1 MQQGFL
7 FHSTRALA
15 AVLISCVLS
24 AGPHTNA
31 CAAQRNI
38 LIGLVNNNEPGFR
51 AEVLNP
57 TLEYL
62 QQSLSDISFRTVD
75 IAAYKATDDVLR
87 TRPDF
92 IIAPSDVFVVLSSK
106 MSVHPLA
113 VRKSSFASD
122 ANRSLGST
130 VVALKSR
137 EDIST
142 ISDLRGKTISA
153 SLPDSL
159 GGWLAFAGELMT
171 EGLEPDSFFSNIDFE
186 TYQIPEVIN
195 SVMSGRSDAGVLSTC
210 QLEIAEKRGLI
221 ESGRLKVLN
230 ARTTPGFSCAH
241 STDLYPDQIFGSINE
256 NISPDIL
263 KKISIALLQM
273 PENTEPG
280 DATAK
285 DNTSFSWQVVGRF
298 DSINRLFR
306 TLKIGSY
313 AYLRDWSFEGILH
326 RFSKEITIAL
336 CLLAFLAL
344 NELRLYRLVRTRTA
358 KLNALVEEKGRMLKE
373 VRDLSRR
380 LHVME
385 RNSLVSQMSSIIAHE
400 LKQPLST
407 IINYCAVLEMSL
419 ESGIKDEAKFADVT
433 EAVDREAHRIAEIV
447 DRVRSYVK
455 RSNSPHKPC
464 RIADLV
470 KRAAESFS
478 HYADSTPRISVKLND
493 GGALISAEALEI
505 EILFLNLLKNAARA
519 VKKNNGT
526 IEINTMSEADSV
538 RVSIS
543 DTGPKL
549 TDEEFKRLSTGCDST
564 SSEGLGLGLAI
575 VRSIADAHSAHILIE
590 RLHPHGVRF
599 TLVFERV

>member
-1 MQQGFL
+1 MRRGFL
-7 FHSTRALA
+7 FHSVYALA

-24 AGPHTNA
+24 AGLHTNV

-75 IAAYKATDDVLR
+75 IAAYKATDDVLH
-87 TRPDF
+87 THPDF

-142 ISDLRGKTISA
+142 INDLRGKVISA

-263 KKISIALLQM
+263 KKVSIALLQM

-285 DNTSFSWQVVGRF
+285 DTTSFSWQVVGRF
-298 DSINRLFR
+298 ESINRLFR

-326 RFSKEITIAL
+326 RFSREITIAL

-373 VRDLSRR
+373 VRDLNRR

-419 ESGIKDEAKFADVT
+419 ESGIKDEAKFSDVT

-470 KRAAESFS
+470 KRAVESFS

-564 SSEGLGLGLAI
+564 SAEGLGLGLAI